1 MKLKVFFFTVNFL
14 GVHDLAIAQSDLIC
28 KDLNKLDVEE
38 TSLEQLMEVPV
49 FLGASQQAACA
60 NEAANIVS
68 SISGEEIRTRGARD
82 LADVLQL
89 IPGFFFGN
97 DMSNIL
103 SVGIRGMPT
112 NDGKM
117 SIFVDGVML
126 TERVYGSNV
135 FGGHFPIEE
144 IDRIEIIR
152 GSSSIMSGNFS
163 EMGSINIITKQA
175 KKLDGVSV
183 TGSYGHFERGEARK
197 NISLAAGK
205 VFEDLEITFSGKANE
220 SQRSDRIYTDA
231 HGGSFDMAN
240 NSQLDSLFGNLNLK
254 YKELS
259 VRFLSDDYNVEGR
272 DGFADKIRPQG
283 NFLSNRFITNAA
295 QINFEHLFNDN
306 FKINLDFDYSR
317 QRPWERYRIYD
328 DKKRAA
334 DLIEKTV
341 VDTFQFNTKAT
352 WMADSGSYVTVGNSY
367 QINDYFFISPDQKTL
382 PSFLN
387 YTAYTEGVYKMPWGD
402 FLAGLRFDYYNH
414 FGTNFAPRFALTKQ
428 FDAFHYKLLYTHGF
442 HAPTGGNY
450 QLNLDYNES
459 NKFGLKINALSPEIT
474 ENFEIELG
482 YDFSNRLSLNSNV
495 FLTRI
500 QKLLTYTFDQ
510 NTDEFYINGSDFNV
524 YGVESGLKYKSA
536 NVGNFDLNYAFYQT
550 YQPQASHYYQAFRNE
565 QVIHSAMNLGF
576 PTHKA
581 TLNHTFNFTQ
591 NLSFNHSLIFFSDR
605 FGYTGNELT
614 YYKPD
619 WIYNAY
625 LRYQNM
631 PIKGTEIGLGLY
643 DVFNSRY
650 QYVQQYNGSHP
661 SLPAESRELMLRL
674 SYKF

>member
-1 MKLKVFFFTVNFL
+1 MKTITRLALFVLASMTFYKIVKAETNLVCQNMGQIDTV
-14 GVHDLAIAQSDLIC
+14 
-28 KDLNKLDVEE
+28 DVP
-38 TSLEQLMEVPV
+38 LEQLMELPIV
-49 FLGASQQAACA
+49 LSASQQAACT
-60 NEAANIVS
+60 NEAANVVTL
-68 SISGEEIRTRGARD
+68 ISGEEILTRGARD
-82 LADVLQL
+82 LTDVLQL

-117 SIFVDGVML
+117 SVFVDGVML

-144 IDRIEIIR
+144 IDRVEIIR
-152 GSSSIMSGNFS
+152 GSSSIISGSFS

-259 VRFLSDDYNVEGR
+259 IRFLSDDYNVEGR

-283 NFLSNRFITNAA
+283 NFLSNRFTTNAA
-295 QINFEHLFNDN
+295 QVNFEHLFNDN

-317 QRPWERYRIYD
+317 QRPWERYRVYD
-328 DKKRAA
+328 DKKRPA
-334 DLIEKTV
+334 DLIEKTA

-367 QINDYFFISPDQKTL
+367 QINDYFFISPVQKTL

-450 QLNLDYNES
+450 QLNRDYNQS
-459 NKFGLKINALSPEIT
+459 NKFGRKIDALSPELT

-482 YDFSNRLSLNSNV
+482 YDFSNRLSVNSNV
-495 FLTRI
+495 FL
-500 QKLLTYTFDQ
+500 L
-510 NTDEFYINGSDFNV
+510 EF
-524 YGVESGLKYKSA
+524 K
-536 NVGNFDLNYAFYQT
+536 NY
-550 YQPQASHYYQAFRNE
+550 
-565 QVIHSAMNLGF
+565 
-576 PTHKA
+576 
-581 TLNHTFNFTQ
+581 
-591 NLSFNHSLIFFSDR
+591 
-605 FGYTGNELT
+605 
-614 YYKPD
+614 
-619 WIYNAY
+619 
-625 LRYQNM
+625 
-631 PIKGTEIGLGLY
+631 
-643 DVFNSRY
+643 
-650 QYVQQYNGSHP
+650 
-661 SLPAESRELMLRL
+661 
-674 SYKF
+674 